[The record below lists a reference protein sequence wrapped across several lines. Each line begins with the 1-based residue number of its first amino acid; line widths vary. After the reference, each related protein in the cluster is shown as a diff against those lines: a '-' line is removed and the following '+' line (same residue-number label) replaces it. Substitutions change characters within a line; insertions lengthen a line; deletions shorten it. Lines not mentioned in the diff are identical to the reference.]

1 MHKQLLGKQAIL
13 FVLLAILV
21 SSCKTR
27 QQSALYHPKEVA
39 QLSQKLGIPLSNINK
54 EDDYNMP
61 LYAEVSLWLGVP
73 YRYGGLS
80 KRGLDCSGFTYLV
93 YQKVYNLKIPRS
105 TSELADMKMK
115 KVSKS
120 NLKTGDLV
128 FFATTGNKKKISHV
142 GIFLKDGFFIH
153 ASTSRGVV
161 VDHLD
166 SGYYNQAWKKG
177 GRVR

>member
-1 MHKQLLGKQAIL
+1 MYKPSCKQAFFFIL
-13 FVLLAILV
+13 LVVLL

-27 QQSALYHPKEVA
+27 QQSNLYNPKEVA
-39 QLSQKLGIPLSNINK
+39 QLSDKLGISLSNIDK
-54 EDDYNMP
+54 DDDYNMP
-61 LYAEVSLWLGVP
+61 LYAETSLWLGTP

-93 YQKVYNLKIPRS
+93 YRKVYNMDIPRS
-105 TSELADMKMK
+105 TSDLSDMRMK
-115 KVSKS
+115 KVSKKS
-120 NLKTGDLV
+120 LKAGDLV

-142 GIFLKDGFFIH
+142 GIYLKDGFFIH

-166 SGYYNQAWKKG
+166 SGYYSRSWKRG
-177 GRVR
+177 GRIR